1 MSDNIIDEKLL
12 YRMRENLKHY
22 ERIPME
28 HSKDI
33 IRLARL
39 GLWVEKN
46 AGIVGHGLGY
56 LLRRRD
62 LDEDIKAWAK
72 TVIESFPGQK
82 NNAME
87 KS

>member
-1 MSDNIIDEKLL
+1 MIDEKILDTIC
-12 YRMRENLKHY
+12 ENLNHF

-28 HSKDI
+28 HSRDI